1 MEENYLEVIQH
12 IKDVEKK
19 LIFYSP
25 NDKGVSIGLPNPFVA
40 PSSNEGIFRGDQFY
54 WDSYFIILGLIVSKK
69 ISLARGIVENF
80 AYLFKRFGI
89 IPSRNRYYN
98 LGISQPPF
106 FTSMILEV
114 FNKSKDEKWLK
125 EMAQVAESE
134 LKNYWMGESHKV
146 FKGLSRYA
154 DHWMTHLTAEHESG
168 WDMTS
173 RFDERCLDF
182 LPIDLNSLLF
192 KYELDLSEI
201 YKTLKNKSKE
211 LFYSS
216 EAKKRKE
223 TMNNLMWNEEE
234 GSFFDYDYKN
244 KKQSKFYSIASFYPL
259 WAGLAKET
267 QAKKMKNK
275 ISLLECKGGLA
286 NTQKEKLSNTCKQW
300 DYPNGWSNQQEIVV
314 KGLLNYGFKREAERL
329 IKKWLEM
336 NKKVFEKTGEFWER
350 YDVVAEGIG
359 KKGRYPIQKGFGWT
373 DTIFIKFL
381 DRLKK
386 LQTED

>member
-1 MEENYLEVIQH
+1 MREDYQEPLEH
-12 IKDVEKK
+12 IRNIEKK

-40 PSSNEGIFRGDQFY
+40 PSSNEGIFKGDQFY
-54 WDSYFIILGLIVSKK
+54 WDSYFIILGLIASNE
-69 ISLARGIVENF
+69 ISLAKGIVENF

-98 LGISQPPF
+98 LGVSQPPF
-106 FTSMILEV
+106 LTSMILEV
-114 FNKSKDEKWLK
+114 FDKSKDKKWLK

-134 LKNYWMGESHKV
+134 LENYWMGESHKV

-154 DHWMTHLTAEHESG
+154 DHWVTHLTAEHESG

-192 KYELDLSEI
+192 KYESDLSRI
-201 YKTLKNKSKE
+201 YKILNDKSKE
-211 LFYSS
+211 IIYSKKA
-216 EAKKRKE
+216 EKRKE
-223 TMNNLMWNEEE
+223 TVIDLMWNEEE

-259 WAGLAKET
+259 WAELATES
-267 QAKKMKNK
+267 QAKRMKDK
-275 ISLLECKGGLA
+275 ISILEYEGGLA
-286 NTQKEKLSNTCKQW
+286 NTQKEELSKANKQW

-314 KGLLNYGFKREAERL
+314 KGFLNYGFKEDAERL

-336 NKKVFEKTGEFWER
+336 NKKVFEETGEFWER
-350 YDVVAEGIG
+350 YDVVTEGIG

-373 DTIFIKFL
+373 DAIFIKFL
-381 DRLKK
+381 DRLEK
-386 LQTED
+386 LKY